1 MSETQIPYLPPE
13 IIEHMMKFM
22 IPPTLLKCLKI
33 KYLAK
38 MAHKELYKRYQR
50 CLKVLIELGMNKN
63 GAQKQLDYGKI
74 YLSSVK
80 TKVTDTSVIALAQ
93 YCPELINIG
102 LYGCSNIT
110 DKSIITIAHNSPNL
124 IWISL
129 GDCTKITDTSVRAI
143 ARNCSKLTHIQLLNC
158 SKITDTSIIN
168 LVRNCSGLTTIW
180 LGGCSKIT
188 DATVISILKYCK
200 ILSVISLYNCPNI
213 TKNAKKLIN
222 NRGIHMY

>member
-1 MSETQIPYLPPE
+1 MPKLPIPDLPPE
-13 IIEHMMKFM
+13 MIEYMMKFM
-22 IPPTLLKCLKI
+22 ISPTLLNCLKI

-80 TKVTDTSVIALAQ
+80 TKVTDTSVITIAQ

-102 LYGCSNIT
+102 LFGCSNIT
-110 DKSIITIAHNSPNL
+110 DNSIIEIAQNCPRL

-129 GDCTKITDTSVRAI
+129 GDCSKITDTSVRAI
-143 ARNCSKLTHIQLLNC
+143 ARNCSKLAHIQLLNC

-168 LVRNCSGLTTIW
+168 LVRNCPRLTTIW

-188 DATVISILKYCK
+188 DATVISILKHCK

-213 TKNAKKLIN
+213 TKDAKKLIS

>member
-1 MSETQIPYLPPE
+1 METTSIPYLPPE
-13 IIEHMMKFM
+13 MIEHILKQSDSS
-22 IPPTLLKCLKI
+22 TLQNCLEI
-33 KYLAK
+33 KYLTK
-38 MAHKELYKRYQR
+38 MAYKELYKRYQY
-50 CLKVLIELGMNKN
+50 CLKILIELGINETKAKN
-63 GAQKQLDYGKI
+63 QLYNRKI
-74 YLSSVK
+74 YLSSVS
-80 TKVTDTSVIALAQ
+80 TKVTDTSIRAIA
-93 YCPELINIG
+93 YGCPELINIG

-168 LVRNCSGLTTIW
+168 LVRNCPGLTTIW

-188 DATVISILKYCK
+188 DATVISILKHCK

-213 TKNAKKLIN
+213 TKDAKKLIS